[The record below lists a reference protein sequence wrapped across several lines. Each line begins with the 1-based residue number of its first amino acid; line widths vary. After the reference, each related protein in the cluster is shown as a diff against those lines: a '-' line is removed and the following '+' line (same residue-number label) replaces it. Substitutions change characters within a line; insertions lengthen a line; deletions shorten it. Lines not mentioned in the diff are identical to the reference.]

1 MIGHFETSIAMK
13 HIITRRRQ
21 TFLSIM
27 AVALAVSISV
37 IFTSLVN
44 GQQHILTG
52 LVEEN
57 LPHVTI
63 EPKQGDDYIH
73 LYKSLLDRIAPLPG
87 VKSSAASLSTTA
99 TLSRK
104 DKTKNALLKGVNPV
118 DIDKIY
124 KISQNMLLGDFTS
137 INQIGNAIIGQT
149 LADDLGVKL
158 GDKVEATF
166 PRATTTELTVT
177 GIFNTGTPLDETF
190 AFVSLDTTRKFLDK
204 GDVVNAIEL
213 SLADIYQ
220 SQSVAYE
227 ISSWGYN
234 AKSWMETN
242 PEIMRAINVGG
253 FWTRFSVLLFM
264 VIAFFG
270 VASIMNLL
278 VVEKTKEIGML
289 MAMGATRSN
298 IRNIFLV
305 ESSLLGL
312 IGAISGSFL
321 GIVGVLALGKVP
333 FEIAAGG
340 RDITTLPLILNPWDI
355 LLLTSL
361 AVGLSVVAAVY
372 PARNAAK
379 LDPVLALRG
388 G

>member
-52 LVEEN
+52 LVEEK

-63 EPKQGDDYIH
+63 EPKQGDEYIH

-158 GDKVEATF
+158 GDKVDATF

-220 SQSVAYE
+220 SQSVADE

-270 VASIMNLL
+270 VSSIMNLL

>member
-52 LVEEN
+52 LVEEK

-158 GDKVEATF
+158 GDKVDATF

-220 SQSVAYE
+220 SQSVADE

-270 VASIMNLL
+270 VSSIMNLL

>member
-52 LVEEN
+52 LVEEK

-158 GDKVEATF
+158 GDKVDATF

-213 SLADIYQ
+213 ILADIYQ
-220 SQSVAYE
+220 SQSVADE

>member
-52 LVEEN
+52 LVEEK

-73 LYKSLLDRIAPLPG
+73 LYNNLLERIMRLPG
-87 VKSSAASLSTTA
+87 DKSSAASLSTTA

-118 DIDKIY
+118 DIDRIY

-137 INQIGNAIIGQT
+137 INQIGNAVIGQT

-158 GDKVEATF
+158 GDKIEATF
-166 PRATTTELTVT
+166 PKATAMELTVT
-177 GIFNTGTPLDETF
+177 GIFNTGTPLDEKF

-204 GDVVNAIEL
+204 GDVVNTIEL
-213 SLADIYQ
+213 GLADIYQ
-220 SQSVAYE
+220 AQSLADE

-289 MAMGATRSN
+289 MAMGATRSDV
-298 IRNIFLV
+298 RNIFLM
-305 ESSLLGL
+305 ESCLLGL
-312 IGAISGSFL
+312 IGASMGSLL

-355 LLLTSL
+355 LLLACL
-361 AVGLSVVAAVY
+361 AVALSVIAAVY

>member
-52 LVEEN
+52 LVEEK

-149 LADDLGVKL
+149 LADNLGVKL
-158 GDKVEATF
+158 GDKIEASF
-166 PRATTTELTVT
+166 PRAKTTELTVT

-220 SQSVAYE
+220 AQSVADE

-289 MAMGATRSN
+289 MAMGATRSKV
-298 IRNIFLV
+298 RNIFLV

-312 IGAISGSFL
+312 IGASVGSFL

>member
-1 MIGHFETSIAMK
+1 MIGHFETSIAMR

-21 TFLSIM
+21 TILSVM
-27 AVALAVSISV
+27 AVALAVSISI

-52 LVEEN
+52 LVEEK

-63 EPKQGDDYIH
+63 DPNPEDDYIQ
-73 LYKSLLDRIAPLPG
+73 LYKSLLDRIAHLTG

-104 DKTKNALLKGVNPV
+104 DKTKNALLKGSNPV

-124 KISQNMLLGDFTS
+124 KISSDMVLGDFAS
-137 INQIGNAIIGQT
+137 IQQIGNAVIGRT

-166 PRATTTELTVT
+166 PRAKTMELKVT
-177 GIFNTGTPLDETF
+177 GIFNTGTPLDETV
-190 AFVSLDTTRKFLDK
+190 AFVSLDTTREFLNK
-204 GDVVNAIEL
+204 GDLVNSVEL
-213 SLADIYQ
+213 SLPDIYQ
-220 SQSVAYE
+220 AQAVAGG

-242 PEIMRAINVGG
+242 PEIMRAISVGG

-264 VIAFFG
+264 IIAFFG
-270 VASIMNLL
+270 IASIMNLL

-298 IRNIFLV
+298 IRSIFLV

-312 IGAISGSFL
+312 IGAILGSIF
-321 GIVGVLALGKVP
+321 GIAGTLALGQVP

-355 LLLTSL
+355 LLLTCL
-361 AVGLSVVAAVY
+361 AVGLSVIAAAI
-372 PARNAAK
+372 PARNASK

-388 G
+388 

>member
-1 MIGHFETSIAMK
+1 MIGHFEISVATR

-21 TFLSIM
+21 TFLSVV
-27 AVALAVSISV
+27 AVALAVSISI

-52 LVEEN
+52 LVEEK

-63 EPKQGDDYIH
+63 DPRPGDEYIN
-73 LYKSLLDRIAPLPG
+73 LYKSLLDRIAHLPG
-87 VKSSAASLSTTA
+87 VKSSAASLLATA

-104 DKTKNALLKGVNPV
+104 DKTKNALLKGSNPV

-124 KISQNMLLGDFTS
+124 RISDDMVLGDFTS
-137 INQIGNAIIGQT
+137 IQQIGNIIIGRT
-149 LADDLGVKL
+149 LADDLGIKL

-166 PRATTTELTVT
+166 PRAKTMELKVT
-177 GIFNTGTPLDETF
+177 GIFNTGTPLDETV
-190 AFVSLDTTRKFLDK
+190 AFVSLDTTREFMNK
-204 GDVVNAIEL
+204 GDLVNSVEL
-213 SLADIYQ
+213 SLPDIYQ
-220 SQSVAYE
+220 AQAIAGE

-242 PEIMRAINVGG
+242 PEIMRAISVGG

-264 VIAFFG
+264 IIAFFG
-270 VASIMNLL
+270 IASIMNLL

-312 IGAISGSFL
+312 IGAILGSIF
-321 GIVGVLALGKVP
+321 GIAGTLALGRVP

-355 LLLTSL
+355 LLLTCL
-361 AVGLSVVAAVY
+361 AVGLSVVAAAF
-372 PARNAAK
+372 PARNASK

>member
-52 LVEEN
+52 LVEEK

-220 SQSVAYE
+220 SQSVADE

-270 VASIMNLL
+270 VSSIMNLL

>member
-52 LVEEN
+52 LVEEK

-73 LYKSLLDRIAPLPG
+73 LYKSLLDRIAPLPS
-87 VKSSAASLSTTA
+87 VKSYAASLSTTA

-220 SQSVAYE
+220 SQSVADE

>member
-52 LVEEN
+52 LVEEK

-158 GDKVEATF
+158 GDKVDATF

-220 SQSVAYE
+220 SQSVADE

>member
-52 LVEEN
+52 LVEEK

-73 LYKSLLDRIAPLPG
+73 LYKSLLDRIAPLPS

-137 INQIGNAIIGQT
+137 VNQIGNAIIGQT

-220 SQSVAYE
+220 SQSVADE

>member
-52 LVEEN
+52 LVEEK

-73 LYKSLLDRIAPLPG
+73 LYKSLLDRIAPLPS

-220 SQSVAYE
+220 SQSVADE

-234 AKSWMETN
+234 AKSWIETN

-289 MAMGATRSN
+289 MAIGATRSN

>member
-44 GQQHILTG
+44 GQQHILAG
-52 LVEEN
+52 LVEEE

-73 LYKSLLDRIAPLPG
+73 LYKSLLDRIARLPG
-87 VKSSAASLSTTA
+87 VKSSAVSLSTTA

-104 DKTKNALLKGVNPV
+104 DKTKNALLKGANPV

-137 INQIGNAIIGQT
+137 INQMGNAIIGQT

-158 GDKVEATF
+158 GDKIEATF
-166 PRATTTELTVT
+166 PKATTTELTVT
-177 GIFNTGTPLDETF
+177 GIFNTGTPLDEKF
-190 AFVSLDTTRKFLDK
+190 AFVSLDTTRKFLDE

-213 SLADIYQ
+213 GLADIYQ
-220 SQSVAYE
+220 AQSLADE

-242 PEIMRAINVGG
+242 PEIMRAINIGG

-298 IRNIFLV
+298 VRNIFLV

-312 IGAISGSFL
+312 IGASVGSIL

-355 LLLTSL
+355 LLLTCL
-361 AVGLSVVAAVY
+361 AVALSVVAAVY

>member
-1 MIGHFETSIAMK
+1 MIGHFETSIAMR

-52 LVEEN
+52 LVEEK

-220 SQSVAYE
+220 SQSVADE

-355 LLLTSL
+355 LLLISL

>member
-52 LVEEN
+52 LVEEK

-104 DKTKNALLKGVNPV
+104 DKTKNALLKGVIPV

-213 SLADIYQ
+213 SLDDIYQ
-220 SQSVAYE
+220 AQSVAYE

-312 IGAISGSFL
+312 IGAIMGSFL

>member
-52 LVEEN
+52 LVEEK

-220 SQSVAYE
+220 SQSVADE

>member
-52 LVEEN
+52 LVEEK

-63 EPKQGDDYIH
+63 EPKQADDYIH

-220 SQSVAYE
+220 SQSVADE

>member
-1 MIGHFETSIAMK
+1 MVGYFETSIATK

-21 TFLSIM
+21 TMLSVM
-27 AVALAVSISV
+27 AVALAVSISI

-52 LVEEN
+52 LVEEK

-63 EPKQGDDYIH
+63 DPKPGDDYIQ
-73 LYKSLLDRIAPLPG
+73 LYKSLLDRIAHLTG
-87 VKSSAASLSTTA
+87 VKSSAASLSTTS

-104 DKTKNALLKGVNPV
+104 DKTKNALLKGSNLV

-124 KISQNMLLGDFTS
+124 KISSDTVLGDFTS
-137 INQIGNAIIGQT
+137 IQQIGNAVIGRT

-166 PRATTTELTVT
+166 PRAKTMELKVT
-177 GIFNTGTPLDETF
+177 GIFDTGTPLDETV
-190 AFVSLDTTRKFLDK
+190 AFVSLDTTREFLNK
-204 GDVVNAIEL
+204 GDLVNSVEL
-213 SLADIYQ
+213 SLPDIYQ
-220 SQSVAYE
+220 AQAVAGE

-242 PEIMRAINVGG
+242 PEIMRAISVGG

-264 VIAFFG
+264 IIAFFG
-270 VASIMNLL
+270 IASIMNLL

-298 IRNIFLV
+298 IRSIFLV

-312 IGAISGSFL
+312 IGAILGSIF
-321 GIVGVLALGKVP
+321 GIAGTLALGQVP
-333 FEIAAGG
+333 FEIVAGG

-355 LLLTSL
+355 LLLTCL
-361 AVGLSVVAAVY
+361 AVGLSIIAAAI
-372 PARNAAK
+372 PARNASK

>member
-52 LVEEN
+52 LVEEK

-73 LYKSLLDRIAPLPG
+73 LYNSLLDRNAPFPG

-104 DKTKNALLKGVNPV
+104 DKTKNALLKGANPV

-124 KISQNMLLGDFTS
+124 KISQNMLQGDFTS

-190 AFVSLDTTRKFLDK
+190 AFVSLDTTRAFLDK

-220 SQSVAYE
+220 AQSVADE

-289 MAMGATRSN
+289 MAMGATRSKV
-298 IRNIFLV
+298 RNIFLV

-312 IGAISGSFL
+312 LGASVGSFL

-372 PARNAAK
+372 PAKNAAK

-388 G
+388 

>member
-52 LVEEN
+52 LVEEE

-63 EPKQGDDYIH
+63 EPEQGDDYIH
-73 LYKSLLDRIAPLPG
+73 LYKSLLDRIARLPG
-87 VKSSAASLSTTA
+87 VKSSAESLSTTA

-104 DKTKNALLKGVNPV
+104 DKTKNALMKGVNPV

-158 GDKVEATF
+158 GDKIEATF

-177 GIFNTGTPLDETF
+177 GIFNTGTPLDEKF
-190 AFVSLDTTRKFLDK
+190 AFVSLDTTRKFLDE

-213 SLADIYQ
+213 GLADIYQ
-220 SQSVAYE
+220 AQLLADE

-289 MAMGATRSN
+289 MTMGATRSN
-298 IRNIFLV
+298 VRNIFLV

-312 IGAISGSFL
+312 IGAIVGSIL

-355 LLLTSL
+355 LLLTCL
-361 AVGLSVVAAVY
+361 AVALSVVAAVY

>member
-52 LVEEN
+52 LVEEK

-158 GDKVEATF
+158 GDKVDATF

-220 SQSVAYE
+220 SQSVADE

-270 VASIMNLL
+270 VSSIMNLL

-289 MAMGATRSN
+289 MAMGATRSKV
-298 IRNIFLV
+298 RNIFLV